1 MSIKLSVEEQIRLER
16 QRNLALQAAK
26 EEMEDLML
34 SQLVDLDFRQSLSE
48 MGVDFNELN
57 L

>member
-1 MSIKLSVEEQIRLER
+1 MSIKLSVEEQIHLER

>member
-1 MSIKLSVEEQIRLER
+1 MSIKLSIEEQIHLER

-48 MGVDFNELN
+48 MGVTINDL
-57 L
+57 